1 MRLKNLIIWF
11 VFTIVISGIIA
22 IPLGFLLEMLS
33 GEVLFF
39 DSPKMSSFT
48 QMLLGGLTL
57 GSVAILGFFAYL
69 IFNWLALG
77 LLRNT
82 QLFQIIQLGVIILI
96 GFPLVQFQF
105 ESFAHETILIR
116 LAIPIVIFVS
126 AFVVS
131 WWKVRKT
138 KHQAFVPTFF
148 FMVTAT
154 VLEAFPALNSKEGT
168 LPFAYVLF
176 TVLIL
181 IVCNAYQISNLH
193 RWTSPKNQQ
202 EDSSQQN
209 KKATPSKKASSH
221 KVAKA

>member
-1 MRLKNLIIWF
+1 MRLKNLLIWF
-11 VFTIVISGIIA
+11 VFTIAISGIIA

-33 GEVLFF
+33 GEMLFF
-39 DSPKMSSFT
+39 DSPKMSAFT
-48 QMLLGGLTL
+48 QMLLAGLTL

-69 IFNWLALG
+69 VFNWLALG

-105 ESFAHETILIR
+105 ASFAHETILIR
-116 LAIPIVIFVS
+116 LAIPIVVFVS

-131 WWKVRKT
+131 WWKVQKT

-193 RWTSPKNQQ
+193 RWTSPKKQ
-202 EDSSQQN
+202 EDSSKQN
-209 KKATPSKKASSH
+209 KKANPSKKASSS